1 MGTTVT
7 YLFDPLC
14 GWCYGAA
21 PVIGQLAQHP
31 DIRLELAPSGLFA
44 GSGQRMDVAFAE
56 YAWAND
62 QRIAGLT
69 GQRFTEAYRQN
80 VLGRHGSPFDS
91 SAMTLALTAVA
102 ESEPE
107 HLLAVLRALQDARYV
122 DGQDTGSAQVV
133 DGVLRRMGLD
143 GVADQVAA
151 PDLALRER
159 NALRLQQVR
168 RMMRSLGA
176 QGVPGLVVHSA
187 AGQRLLRGDVLYG
200 DIEPLLRQIH
210 AASPR
215 L

>member
-1 MGTTVT
+1 MRTTVT

-31 DIRLELAPSGLFA
+31 DIQLALAPTGLFA
-44 GSGQRMDVAFAE
+44 GSGQRMDAAFAE

-69 GQRFTEAYRQN
+69 GQLFTEAYRQN
-80 VLGRHGSPFDS
+80 VLGRTGSSFDS

-102 ESEPE
+102 ESEPVRE
-107 HLLAVLRALQDARYV
+107 LEVLRVLQETRYV
-122 DGQDTGSAQVV
+122 DGLDTGSAQVV
-133 DGVLRRMGLD
+133 EAVLRRMGLD

-159 NALRLQQVR
+159 NASRLQQAR
-168 RMMRSLGA
+168 RLMRSLGS
-176 QGVPGLVVHSA
+176 QGVPGLVVHGA
-187 AGQRLLRGDVLYG
+187 AGQRLLGGNALYG
-200 DIEPLLRQIH
+200 DLEQLLRQIQ
-210 AASPR
+210 AG
-215 L
+215 

>member
-1 MGTTVT
+1 MRTTVT

-31 DIRLELAPSGLFA
+31 DIQLALAPTGLFA
-44 GSGQRMDVAFAE
+44 GSGQRMDAAFAE

-80 VLGRHGSPFDS
+80 VLGRTGSPFDS
-91 SAMTLALTAVA
+91 SAMTLALTAVP
-102 ESEPE
+102 ESEPVRE
-107 HLLAVLRALQDARYV
+107 LAVLRVLQEARYV
-122 DGQDTGSAQVV
+122 DGLDTGSAQVV

-159 NALRLQQVR
+159 NALRLQQAR
-168 RMMRSLGA
+168 RLMRSLGA

-187 AGQRLLRGDVLYG
+187 AGQRLLGGNALYG
-200 DIEPLLRQIH
+200 DLEQLLRQIQTG
-210 AASPR
+210 
-215 L
+215 